1 MNLPYPNSAWKM
13 TLQTLHIFLHVPSDG
28 APLCPTFMFARE
40 WVPLDWECLWWCF
53 APAPPPPLFNTN
65 LVIKHGKWKIHHL
78 ARGFPINCDIHLV
91 WTFSGQ
97 PRLITGG
104 FFLSILEHPLLIN
117 HGNGAMESPPLTDW
131 SCPIKTTIFDD
142 RKVINFY

>member
-28 APLCPTFMFARE
+28 APLCPIFMFARE

-104 FFLSILEHPLLIN
+104 FFFVDSRTSSAN
-117 HGNGAMESPPLTDW
+117 QSWQWGNGKSTYRLVLSHQDHH
-131 SCPIKTTIFDD
+131 F
-142 RKVINFY
+142 